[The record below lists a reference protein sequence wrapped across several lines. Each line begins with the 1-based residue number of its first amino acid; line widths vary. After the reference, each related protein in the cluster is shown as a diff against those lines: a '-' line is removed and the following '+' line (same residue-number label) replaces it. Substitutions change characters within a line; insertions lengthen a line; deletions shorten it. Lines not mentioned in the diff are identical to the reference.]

1 MTRKQKLAIHS
12 ICESRKIAMPDEI
25 NPHGTLFGGVM
36 MSWIDKVGYMCAQN
50 YAEWKKTV
58 TANIDQIKFYQPVYS
73 GDHVV
78 LRAYV
83 ASVGKSSMEIDVH
96 VFKQDPILRDNVAV
110 ADAHMTF
117 VSINENGKGREVP
130 ELILE
135 NAEDYIR
142 HQRAQI
148 RIDVRSELK
157 KRLELVKIKPEK
169 IISSISRSK
178 EKFA

>member
-1 MTRKQKLAIHS
+1 MRPKKNAEVSL
-12 ICESRKIAMPDEI
+12 CVSRKIAMPDEI

-58 TANIDQIKFYQPVYS
+58 TANIDQIKFHQPVYS
-73 GDHVV
+73 GDHVI
-78 LRAYV
+78 LRSYV

-96 VFKQDPILRDNVAV
+96 VFKQDPVLKNNVPV

-117 VSINENGKGREVP
+117 VAVNDDGKGKIVP

-135 NAEDYIR
+135 THEDLVRY
-142 HQRAQI
+142 QRAQI
-148 RIDVRSELK
+148 RIKMRGELK
-157 KRLELVKIKPEK
+157 KELEELHLKSET
-169 IISSISRSK
+169 IITKNTSNI
-178 EKFA
+178 ENEL